1 MCSSPPEKWVVTV
14 VGSVRLSVWS
24 LDGGIDGFWPGHWL
38 CWLLLEQVVMTTSVI
53 EFMDKFGANPRQF
66 ETQIADLNR
75 RQREAETAYI
85 QGELQEAA
93 RILTE
98 TNSQLREISSE
109 MMEAK
114 NRAMLLIFIAELL
127 AVSGTAM
134 ISGFILWTMMVKRR
148 LYREVEATKLAQAE

>member
-1 MCSSPPEKWVVTV
+1 
-14 VGSVRLSVWS
+14 
-24 LDGGIDGFWPGHWL
+24 
-38 CWLLLEQVVMTTSVI
+38 MTTSVI

-114 NRAMLLIFIAELL
+114 NRAMLLIFIAEWL
-127 AVSGTAM
+127 AVTGTAM